1 MKSTQLT
8 TLAGSLALLGASQ
21 LLWAAGN
28 TITGIEVLR
37 NQGGAQELAITLTGP
52 AALPQSF
59 ALSNPPRI
67 AFDFAG
73 TASTLKQSPLLSG
86 ATVVEAGGRSRVV
99 LSLTQAAPYRTRTDG
114 NRVLVSLGGAQAPA
128 SVTAPAPA
136 AAPMPAPTIAP
147 LNTRAASGYEVGQID
162 FRRGADGA
170 GKLVVDLPAGA
181 STDINRS
188 GRALTVS
195 VGAPLPARLA
205 RNLDVTD
212 FATPVQRV
220 DAAAA
225 GRGSRIVLQ
234 NNGEWDYSS
243 YQTDRQLVVEVRKLT
258 REQANAALAAQGKP
272 AYKGDKLSL
281 NFQNVDVRV
290 VLQTLAE
297 FAGFNLVTGD
307 SVSGNVT
314 LVLKNVPWDQ
324 ALDLV
329 LEQKGLAKTQVGNVI
344 RVAPQQDIIASART
358 AAEAKTA
365 LQAQEPLQTEVFKIR
380 YRTAEEVMS
389 AISGLAVTSVGMAG
403 ESGVAQAKATGNTA
417 TAAGTGTGW
426 ATSFKA
432 SAYADPRTNQI
443 IVREKAAVLDEIR
456 RVISIIDK
464 PLKQVLIEAR
474 IVEARDSFQ
483 RDLGVKL
490 GFAKVGGDTSVG
502 SGIGSGNITQPGGG
516 ATTLPTPPNVNLPI
530 TGATGSL
537 GVIYKG
543 ASSIIG
549 LELQA
554 SQQQGNSK
562 IISSPRVLTADRT
575 KATIEEGTEIPYKTV
590 SDNGTETEFKKAALV
605 LEVTPQ
611 ITPENELILKI
622 QINKDAPKFLDNLSE
637 PAIDTR
643 KVQTEVRIE
652 NGGTVVIGGI
662 YVQDQSDTVTKVP
675 LLGDIP
681 VLGHLFRS
689 NGKKSERREMLVFL
703 TPRIIESEA
712 LVR

>member
-73 TASTLKQSPLLSG
+73 TASTLKQSQPLPGPLLSG

-205 RNLDVTD
+205 RNLDVAD

-243 YQTDRQLVVEVRKLT
+243 YQTDRQLVVEVRKLS
-258 REQANAALAAQGKP
+258 REQANAALAAQDKP

-324 ALDLV
+324 ALELV
-329 LEQKGLAKTQVGNVI
+329 LQQKGLAKRQVGNVI
-344 RVAPQQDIIASART
+344 RVAPQAEMIEMAKQ
-358 AAEAKTA
+358 AAEVRAATT
-365 LQAQEPLQTEVFKIR
+365 LQEPLVTEIFKIK
-380 YRTAEEVMS
+380 YRSVEDVM
-389 AISGLAVTSVGMAG
+389 AAVRGLVPIGGGDKDKPQASSQG
-403 ESGVAQAKATGNTA
+403 AQA
-417 TAAGTGTGW
+417 
-426 ATSFKA
+426 A
-432 SAYADPRTNQI
+432 SAYADAKTNQL
-443 IVREKAAVLDEIR
+443 IVRDKPQVLSEIR
-456 RVISIIDK
+456 DVLRIIDK
-464 PLKQVLIEAR
+464 PSKQVLIEAR
-474 IVEARDSFQ
+474 IVEARDTFQ

-516 ATTLPTPPNVNLPI
+516 GATLPTPPNVNLPI

-575 KATIEEGTEIPYKTV
+575 KAIIKEGTEIPYKTV
-590 SDNGTETEFKKAALV
+590 SDNGTETQFKEAALV

-611 ITPENELILKI
+611 ITPEEELILDI

-637 PAIDTR
+637 PAIDKREVKT
-643 KVQTEVRIE
+643 QVRIE

>member
-28 TITGIEVLR
+28 TITSIEVLR

-73 TASTLKQSPLLSG
+73 TASTLKQSQPLPGPLLSG

-99 LSLTQAAPYRTRTDG
+99 LALTQAAPYRTRTDG

-136 AAPMPAPTIAP
+136 AAPLPAPTIAP
-147 LNTRAASGYEVGQID
+147 LNTRAAGGYEVGQID

-181 STDINRS
+181 STDINRN

-225 GRGSRIVLQ
+225 GKGSRIVLQ

-243 YQTDRQLVVEVRKLT
+243 YQTDRQLVVEVRKLS
-258 REQANAALAAQGKP
+258 REQANAALAAQDKP

-324 ALDLV
+324 ALELV
-329 LEQKGLAKTQVGNVI
+329 LQQKGLAKRQVGNVI
-344 RVAPQQDIIASART
+344 RVAPQAEMIEMAKQ
-358 AAEAKTA
+358 AAEVRAATT
-365 LQAQEPLQTEVFKIR
+365 LQDPLVTEIFKIK
-380 YRTAEEVMS
+380 YRSVEDVM
-389 AISGLAVTSVGMAG
+389 AAVRGLVQIGGGDKDKPQATSPG
-403 ESGVAQAKATGNTA
+403 AQA
-417 TAAGTGTGW
+417 
-426 ATSFKA
+426 A
-432 SAYADPRTNQI
+432 SAYADAKTNQL
-443 IVREKAAVLDEIR
+443 IVRDKPQVLSEIR
-456 RVISIIDK
+456 DVLRIIDK
-464 PLKQVLIEAR
+464 PSKQVLIEAR
-474 IVEARDSFQ
+474 IVEARDTFQ

-502 SGIGSGNITQPGGG
+502 SGIGPGNITPPGGG

-575 KATIEEGTEIPYKTV
+575 KAIIKEGTEIPYKTV
-590 SDNGTETEFKKAALV
+590 SDNGTETEFKEAALV

-611 ITPENELILKI
+611 ITPEEELILDI

-637 PAIDTR
+637 PAIDKREVKT
-643 KVQTEVRIE
+643 QVRIE